1 MPQDPAEYAILCTQA
16 DADDAPAIGKS
27 VLQQAM
33 QIPGLMC
40 AMKAADADVTD
51 ALVAVSRVARQLE
64 ADAVQ
69 PVLSGNA
76 CERCAVEDRHL
87 DHGVTCGLPGNLR
100 RQADRKST
108 RLNSS
113 H

>member
-1 MPQDPAEYAILCTQA
+1 
-16 DADDAPAIGKS
+16 
-27 VLQQAM
+27 M

-40 AMKAADADVTD
+40 AMKAADANVTD
-51 ALVAVSRVARQLE
+51 ALVAVSRVARQLD

-69 PVLSGNA
+69 PVLFGNA

-100 RQADRKST
+100 RQAATT
-108 RLNSS
+108 RWQPGQRRALVIRRRRPDFGPHAIPPASPAK
-113 H
+113 

>member
-69 PVLSGNA
+69 PVLFGNA

-87 DHGVTCGLPGNLR
+87 DRSEEHTSELQSLMR
-100 RQADRKST
+100 ISY
-108 RLNSS
+108 
-113 H
+113 